1 MEDNYMAE
9 SDREIRQQILCRVE
23 RADPGTDWENSGR
36 LARLPGLEPDNISSH
51 LKLFMRFFQVKN
63 IWLGPIL
70 WQAHHLQG
78 WGVL

>member
-36 LARLPGLEPDNISSH
+36 LARLPGLEPDNISFPFKIMH
-51 LKLFMRFFQVKN
+51 E
-63 IWLGPIL
+63 IL
-70 WQAHHLQG
+70 QS
-78 WGVL
+78 